1 MTTIDHELSSMLVAS
16 DKKSKKPDWLE
27 SADKV
32 AAQTD
37 KISVSVDD
45 KKTEKEEELPRD
57 LVKHI

>member
-27 SADKV
+27 SEDKV